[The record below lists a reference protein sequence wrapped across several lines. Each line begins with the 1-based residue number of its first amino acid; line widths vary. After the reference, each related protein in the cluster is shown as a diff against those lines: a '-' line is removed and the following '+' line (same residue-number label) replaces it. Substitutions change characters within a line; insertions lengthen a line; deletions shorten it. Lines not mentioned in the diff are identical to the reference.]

1 MDLALIRKYW
11 KPLAITLLV
20 AFLLW
25 RTYSAGFDSAD
36 ANWKGKWLQR
46 DLADSIAALHRDVSE
61 RAEEQRRQR
70 TVDEERERADEELA
84 KVQADVDAA
93 NRARGG
99 LQQQLTILQ
108 RQLARS
114 ETGRIS
120 ALAAAGAAK
129 AEVASLLA
137 ELLGE
142 ADAMAGEFAKEAD
155 ERYVAGSTCERTYDK
170 VTKQDLNHYSHNY
183 QRGILEINF
192 KRSPYE

>member
-25 RTYSAGFDSAD
+25 RAYSAGFDSAD

-46 DLADSIAALHRDVSE
+46 DLADSTAALHRDVSE

-70 TVDEERERADEELA
+70 AVDEERERADEELA

-129 AEVASLLA
+129 AQTGILLA
-137 ELLGE
+137 QLLGE
-142 ADAMAGEFAKEAD
+142 ADDLAGKFAKEAD

-170 VTKQDLNHYSHNY
+170 VT
-183 QRGILEINF
+183 R
-192 KRSPYE
+192 R